1 MSTPAPSNQ
10 LIQTKRD
17 IRALIGSDTTK
28 AELAKVLPKHLTP
41 DRMARVVLTAI
52 MKTPALMDCTQES
65 LLQCMML
72 CSQAGLEPDGRLAH
86 LIPYGKV
93 ATVIFD
99 FKGIVAL
106 ALRNGMEAVF
116 ADKVCEADDFEAAVH
131 NGRKNIRHV
140 VNYKKARGEAYA
152 YYTVCQREGV
162 IDFEVMTRE
171 EVDLIR
177 SRSKAGRSGPWV
189 TDYDEM
195 AKKTVIR
202 RMSKRWD
209 LLPEIRDVI
218 NADDDVPAEIKA
230 PMMKPVF
237 DVSPLAPAGEAEPEE
252 VEKAAA
258 SQAGNPGAQAAQP
271 SGDAA
276 MPTNYVKAVRNLCKM
291 SVIHE
296 GMLLD
301 FLTATGSTD
310 GSVATL
316 EELAMYQGGSVI
328 KMVHDQWGGDDGLA
342 NKIKPKKGGAA

>member
-1 MSTPAPSNQ
+1 MSTPAPNNQ
-10 LIQTKRD
+10 LIKTKRD
-17 IRALIGSDTTK
+17 IRDLINADSTR

-52 MKTPALMDCTQES
+52 MKVPALMDCTQES

-86 LIPYGKV
+86 LIPYGKI

-99 FKGIVAL
+99 YKGLVTL
-106 ALRNGMEAVF
+106 ALRNGAEAVYG
-116 ADKVCEADDFEAAVH
+116 DKVCEADEFEAGVR
-131 NGRKNIRHV
+131 NGVKKIDHV
-140 VNYKKARGEAYA
+140 VCYKKARGDAYA
-152 YYTVCQREGV
+152 YYAVCQRGGV
-162 IDFEVMTRE
+162 VDWEVMTKE

-177 SRSKAGRSGPWV
+177 ARSKAGRSGPWV

-195 AKKTVIR
+195 AKKTVLR

-218 NADDDVPAEIKA
+218 NADDDVPEAIKA

-237 DVSPLAPAGEAEPEE
+237 DASPLAPAGESEPEE
-252 VEKAAA
+252 HQKAAA
-258 SQAGNPGAQAAQP
+258 GNPNNEGAQNATPPA
-271 SGDAA
+271 SADAA
-276 MPTNYVKAVRNLCKM
+276 MPTNYVKAVRGLCKM
-291 SVIHE
+291 SAIHE

-301 FLTATGSTD
+301 FLTDTGSTD

-316 EELAMYQGGSVI
+316 EELAMYQNGGVI
-328 KMVHDQWGGDDGLA
+328 KMVYDQWSGEEGLA
-342 NKIKPKKGGAA
+342 SKIKSKKQ